1 MHQRQRAKY
10 LLIYFVFQITTV
22 FSQTSTDLNS
32 TSLPLVVI
40 DTHGSTI
47 IDGQKIKAD
56 MKLIFNGSDKPNKPD
71 EPGNIYQGN
80 IGIEI
85 RGAYSASLPQK
96 PYGFET
102 RDASGANLNVSLL
115 GMPAENDWILLA
127 VYNDKTFMR
136 NMLAFDLFRRMG
148 HYASQ
153 TRVVEV
159 IINNQYQGIYILTE
173 KIKQDKG
180 RVDIAKLTNL
190 DVSGDE
196 LTGGYI
202 FKIDYFN
209 QGNGWKSNYTQI
221 GYPDKTVS
229 YVFQDPDVSD
239 LMLQQKEYLKSA
251 VNSFETILYSANFKD
266 PNTGYPAWVNVNSF
280 IDYFIVNELSRNVDG
295 FKKSVYFFKDKDS
308 KGGKINAGPVWDFDW
323 AWKNIWDCP
332 AFQATDGSGWSYK
345 INDCLTYA
353 PYSNGWTVR
362 FLQDENFANALN
374 SRYFELRKSFLS
386 TQYLNSYID
395 SVQTLVNEA
404 QVRHYNKWRI
414 LGISVGAPEVGSQPD
429 SYAGV
434 IYKFKNWIETR
445 INWLDKNMPGK
456 TIATSAEPF
465 EIADNYRIFPNPA
478 NDLVYIESAAKISTI
493 ELFQINGTC
502 VFRDSGNS
510 VYSAK
515 IDVSTYPSGI
525 YFLHL
530 KRANK
535 STIVSKIVIQ

>member
-1 MHQRQRAKY
+1 
-10 LLIYFVFQITTV
+10 
-22 FSQTSTDLNS
+22 
-32 TSLPLVVI
+32 
-40 DTHGSTI
+40 
-47 IDGQKIKAD
+47 
-56 MKLIFNGSDKPNKPD
+56 
-71 EPGNIYQGN
+71 
-80 IGIEI
+80 
-85 RGAYSASLPQK
+85 
-96 PYGFET
+96 
-102 RDASGANLNVSLL
+102 
-115 GMPAENDWILLA
+115 
-127 VYNDKTFMR
+127 MR

-229 YVFQDPDVSD
+229 YVFQDPEVSD
-239 LMLQQKEYLKSA
+239 LMPQQKEYLKSA

-266 PNTGYPAWVNVNSF
+266 PNTGYPAWVDVNSF
-280 IDYFIVNELSRNVDG
+280 IDYFIVNELSRTVDG

-374 SRYFELRKSFLS
+374 YRYFEFRKSFLS

-404 QVRHYNKWRI
+404 QARHYNKWRI

-434 IYKFKNWIETR
+434 VFKFKNWIETR
-445 INWLDKNMPGK
+445 LNWLDKNMPGK
-456 TIATSAEPF
+456 TIPTS
-465 EIADNYRIFPNPA
+465 IDNFDITDHYRIFPNPA
-478 NDLVYIESAAKISTI
+478 TDWLYIESASSINGI
-493 ELFQINGTC
+493 ELHNLNGAT
-502 VFRDSGNS
+502 VYKKSGNAG
-510 VYSAK
+510 YSSK
-515 IDVSTYPSGI
+515 IDVSAYPSGV
-525 YFLHL
+525 YFLTL
-530 KRANK
+530 TRINR
-535 STIVSKIVIQ
+535 SPVITKVVKQ